1 MFFISEVVKWNA
13 FNFTRKKSPM
23 AKKIKPTPKISPR
36 RRISWMQVTL
46 VVLSVIIVLSMALSL
61 AVNF

>member
-1 MFFISEVVKWNA
+1 
-13 FNFTRKKSPM
+13 M